1 VDVRLR
7 PLRDDEFDAYVEHGK
22 VWYARDLSENGGAPP
37 ELAQKK
43 AEEDW
48 ALLLPERLASPGQHL
63 FAVEEIATGE
73 RVGDA
78 WIAERDTQFEGK
90 VAFVYSIEI
99 AERFRGRSF
108 GRQAMLLLEDEAR
121 AFGLTRISLNVF
133 GGNEVARS
141 LYRSL
146 GYAEKAVAMSKE
158 LSSGSSAPS

>member
-99 AERFRGRSF
+99 EDRFRGRGF
-108 GRQAMLLLEDEAR
+108 GKQAMLLLEDEAR
-121 AFGLTRISLNVF
+121 SLGLTRISLNVF

>member
-1 VDVRLR
+1 MDVRLR

-63 FAVEEIATGE
+63 FAVEEIATGD

-78 WIAERDTQFEGK
+78 WLAERDTQFEGK

-99 AERFRGRSF
+99 EDRFRGRGF
-108 GRQAMLLLEDEAR
+108 GKQAMLLLEDEAR

>member
-1 VDVRLR
+1 MDVRLR

-22 VWYARDLSENGGAPP
+22 VWYARDLAENGGAPP
-37 ELAQKK
+37 ELAKKK

-48 ALLLPERLASPGQHL
+48 ALLLPDRLTSPGHHI
-63 FAVEEIATGE
+63 FAVEEVATGD

-78 WIAERDTQFEGK
+78 WLAERDTQFEGK